1 MESDDLIIVPWSALK
16 SLDTGRL
23 GYLGTLASGN
33 LKGEERQYSIW
44 SDIACLPR
52 EELEMGSYCLVGIK
66 SSAAQSHM
74 RREEGIGSLVMPVHV
89 ADIEVAYFTS
99 ASRRQEF
106 LADLKVSGMLQR
118 SLPFPQLVFPGE
130 MISAVPVPNEEDLVA
145 QAKMFNEELAFQE
158 RISAAIACA
167 DAHNWWRARDLPKL
181 RGSQSIDKYSRLLA
195 WARSA
200 QGVVDGDGS
209 WSRTSVEQVFPL
221 LVKAGLVDQVNT
233 YQTYVGGDG
242 WPISE
247 NALVATALL
256 LLARTEGGTPESL
269 VNQVM
274 ALNGL
279 AMPSEYALSDVMIYL
294 AVGLGRH
301 SLPSPWRPTEENLSA
316 LVRSEIEYASLAY
329 AETVI
334 KTALPLSTQVEQ
346 TDGGT
351 QPKAPSPKKRGGP
364 KVKGVAREVAD
375 VSVPP
380 ATVDGEQLDLYGK
393 TELDSFLK
401 PESGSEE
408 VPPIDSA
415 QPLELHRETSEESN

>member
-1 MESDDLIIVPWSALK
+1 MGSDGLIVVPWSALK

-44 SDIACLPR
+44 SDVACLPR

-66 SSAAQSHM
+66 ASSAQPHL
-74 RREEGIGSLVMPVHV
+74 RRDEDIGSLVMPVQV

-106 LADLKVSGMLQR
+106 LADLKVSGMLER
-118 SLPFPQLVFPGE
+118 GLPFPQLVFPGE
-130 MISAVPVPNEEDLVA
+130 MSSGVPVPKEEELVA
-145 QAKMFNEELAFQE
+145 QAQMINDELAFQE

-167 DAHNWWRARDLPKL
+167 DALNWWRARDLPKL
-181 RGSQSIDKYSRLLA
+181 RGSQNIDKYSRLLA

-200 QGVVDGDGS
+200 QGVVDGGGV

-221 LVKAGLVDQVNT
+221 LVKAELGDQVET

-242 WPISE
+242 WPVAE

-279 AMPSEYALSDVMIYL
+279 GMPSEYALADVMIYL
-294 AVGLGRH
+294 AVALGRH
-301 SLPSPWRPTEENLSA
+301 NLPSPWRPTEENLSA
-316 LVRSEIEYASLAY
+316 MVRSEIEFASLAY
-329 AETVI
+329 AESAT
-334 KTALPLSTQVEQ
+334 KDALQSATRVEP

-351 QPKAPSPKKRGGP
+351 QPEAPSPKKRGGR
-364 KVKGVAREVAD
+364 KDKGVDRGAAD

-380 ATVDGEQLDLYGK
+380 ATGNSEQLDLYGK
-393 TELDSFLK
+393 AELDSYLK

-408 VPPIDSA
+408 VPPIDST
-415 QPLELHRETSEESN
+415 QTRELHRETSEEST